1 MNELIIKTVIF
12 VLGILVIPFMK
23 KIILF
28 FKWITPE
35 FGIVEEKL
43 KTEIEQ
49 NVDNMVKNMSDKLEM
64 QLHYGEKDES

>member
-1 MNELIIKTVIF
+1 MNELIIKAVIF
-12 VLGILVIPFMK
+12 LFGILFIPSMK
-23 KIILF
+23 AAILF

-49 NVDNMVKNMSDKLEM
+49 NIDNMAKEMSNRLEK
-64 QLHYGEKDES
+64 QLHYGDKDES